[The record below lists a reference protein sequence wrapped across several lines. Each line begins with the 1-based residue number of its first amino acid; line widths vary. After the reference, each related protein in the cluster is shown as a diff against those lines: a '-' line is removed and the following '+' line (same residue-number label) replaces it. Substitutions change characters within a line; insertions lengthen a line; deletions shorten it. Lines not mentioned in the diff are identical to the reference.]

1 MVNLESD
8 GTPPSE
14 WEKLYHSVLLESD
27 FSKVPQKMFDAE
39 TAMFKRKLQLSCGR
53 GVKSSDARAEMAAIN
68 AALSRLVI
76 VRRDLQ
82 RCLIM
87 TEQA

>member
-27 FSKVPQKMFDAE
+27 VSKVPQKMFDAE
-39 TAMFKRKLQLSCGR
+39 TAMFRRKLELSY
-53 GVKSSDARAEMAAIN
+53 GVGVESNNVYAEVAAIN
-68 AALSRLVI
+68 AALSRLAVL
-76 VRRDLQ
+76 RRDL
-82 RCLIM
+82 
-87 TEQA
+87 